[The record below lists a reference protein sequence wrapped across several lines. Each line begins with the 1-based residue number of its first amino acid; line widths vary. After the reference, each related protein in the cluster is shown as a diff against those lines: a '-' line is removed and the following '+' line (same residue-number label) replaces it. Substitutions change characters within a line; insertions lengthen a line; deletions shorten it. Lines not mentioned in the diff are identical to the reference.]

1 MLELTRLTNGSGE
14 YMIHNNIEV
23 DVKVPCLDPGLTPA
37 QLAEKIG
44 TTGQYVNR
52 IIKKQD
58 GVVNKTFVQ
67 MLEALGYDI
76 ELIYVKRKCDTS
88 GDTF

>member
-1 MLELTRLTNGSGE
+1 
-14 YMIHNNIEV
+14 MIKNNIEL
-23 DVKVPCLDPGLTPA
+23 DVKVKCIENGITQA
-37 QLAEKIG
+37 QVAEKVG
-44 TTGQYVNR
+44 TSSPYVNR

-76 ELIYVKRKCDTS
+76 ELTYVKRESDDEKTK
-88 GDTF
+88 

>member
-1 MLELTRLTNGSGE
+1 MLELTRVANGSGK
-14 YMIHNNIEV
+14 YMIKNNIEV
-23 DVKVPCLDPGLTPA
+23 DVKVKCIETGFTQA
-37 QLAEKIG
+37 QLADVIG

-58 GVVNKTFVQ
+58 GVINKTFVQ

-76 ELIYVKRKCDTS
+76 ELTYVKKKIE
-88 GDTF
+88 

>member
-1 MLELTRLTNGSGE
+1 MLELTRFTNRGGE
-14 YMIHNNIEV
+14 YMIKNNIEV
-23 DVKVPCLDPGLTPA
+23 DVKVKCIEHGLTQA
-37 QLAEKIG
+37 QLAKIIG

-52 IIKKQD
+52 IIKKKD

-76 ELIYVKRKCDTS
+76 ELTYVKRE
-88 GDTF
+88 G

>member
-1 MLELTRLTNGSGE
+1 MLK
-14 YMIHNNIEV
+14 NNIEV
-23 DVKVPCLDPGLTPA
+23 DVKVKCIENEVTQA

-44 TTGQYVNR
+44 TTSQYVNR

-67 MLEALGYDI
+67 MVEALGYDI
-76 ELIYVKRKCDTS
+76 EIVYVKRE
-88 GDTF
+88 G